1 MKLLGTTEQDTAKI
15 AVAEMGLPISPEEFH
30 KKFSVLCQSALLNAP
45 LFAGI
50 INDPHFVP
58 IYYIFDFRS

>member
-15 AVAEMGLPISPEEFH
+15 AIAEMGLPINPEEFH
-30 KKFSVLCQSALLNAP
+30 EKFSVLCQSALLNAP

-50 INDPHFVP
+50 INDPH
-58 IYYIFDFRS
+58 IISKYYIFHFRS